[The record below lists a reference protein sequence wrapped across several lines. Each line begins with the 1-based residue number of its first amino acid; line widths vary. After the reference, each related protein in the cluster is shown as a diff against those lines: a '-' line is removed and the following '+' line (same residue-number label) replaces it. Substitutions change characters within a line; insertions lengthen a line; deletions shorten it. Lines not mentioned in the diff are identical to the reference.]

1 MSSKLRN
8 WLFGIIVL
16 FLLALL
22 VVTEPLRWGARVN
35 ADTGRPE
42 RWLVR
47 AGNMYVYPPVPRVR
61 LGLDLR
67 GGSHIVL
74 RGQPIAVHTFN
85 FSKEIA
91 PDEEAEMA
99 FREKV
104 DRLLPELSLKSP
116 VAEVASRRSLTI
128 RTQVRDAGQAND
140 EGLQLL
146 DLLRKKL
153 GDKYGRIRLMKDE
166 SQVLQLQGELLNKV
180 VENLER
186 RVNSLGLSEA
196 VIQTQHPDKIIVEMP
211 EIRDPDAVMRT
222 LRSTAV
228 LEFRHIPK
236 KYKVDVL
243 QTEAGEETIFLDSE
257 DKEVPVDRVLAES
270 PIIVQGGQL
279 KPKSVYV
286 DYKAGSNMPVVAFS
300 FKPQGADAFWKF
312 TRTHKGQYL
321 AIVLD
326 GKVISSPVVR
336 EAIRGSGIIEG
347 MRSIGEAAELSALL
361 NAGALDVPLEVA
373 AEQTVSPTLGA
384 DSLRKSLLAGAVGL
398 LLVIVFMAL
407 YYRLPGLLADLALMV
422 YCFLVLA
429 VLKLFGA
436 TLTLP
441 GIAGFI
447 LSIGMAVDANV
458 IIFERLKEEL
468 RTEKTLKSAI
478 EAGFN
483 RAWTAILDSNVAS
496 ILTSLVLIA
505 FGTAAVKGFAITLLI
520 GVAVS
525 MFTAV
530 TITRLFVN
538 ITAGTRAAQNLALF
552 GVALPARQSPTAT
565 GVGGRS

>member
-1 MSSKLRN
+1 MPSKLRS

-16 FLLALL
+16 FLLALF
-22 VVTEPLRWGARVN
+22 VVTEPVRWGARVN
-35 ADTGRPE
+35 ADTGRAE

-47 AGNMYVYPPVPRVR
+47 AGNIYVYPPAPRLR

-67 GGSHIVL
+67 GGSHVVL
-74 RGQPIAVHTFN
+74 RGQPIAIYTFN

-104 DRLLPELSLKSP
+104 NRLLQKLALKSP
-116 VAEVASRRSLTI
+116 VAEVSSRRSLTI
-128 RTQVRDAGQAND
+128 RTQVQDEKQAKEEGQR
-140 EGLQLL
+140 LL
-146 DLLRKKL
+146 ALLREEL
-153 GDKYGRIRLMKDE
+153 GSKYGRIRLLQDE

-186 RVNSLGLSEA
+186 RVNGLGLSEA
-196 VIQTQHPDKIIVEMP
+196 VLQTQHPDKIIVEIP
-211 EIRDPDAVMRT
+211 EIKDPDAVMRT

-236 KYKVDVL
+236 RYKV
-243 QTEAGEETIFLDSE
+243 EALDTAEGQEMIFLDAQ
-257 DKEVPVDRVLAES
+257 DKEVPVGKVLAES

-279 KPKSVYV
+279 KPKSVFV
-286 DYKAGSNMPVVAFS
+286 DYKSGSNMPVVAFS
-300 FKPQGADAFWKF
+300 FYPQGADAFWKF

-326 GKVISSPVVR
+326 GKVISAPVVR
-336 EAIRGSGIIEG
+336 EAIRGSGVIEG
-347 MRSIGEAAELSALL
+347 MRSIEEAAELSTLL
-361 NAGALDVPLEVA
+361 NAGALPVPLEVA
-373 AEQTVSPTLGA
+373 AQQTVSPTLGA
-384 DSLRKSLLAGAVGL
+384 DSLRKSVFAGALGL
-398 LLVIVFMAL
+398 LLVVVFMAF
-407 YYRLPGLLADLALMV
+407 YYRLPGLLADLALLV

-478 EAGFN
+478 EAGFK

-496 ILTSLVLIA
+496 ILTSLILIA

-530 TITRLFVN
+530 TITRLFLN

-552 GVALPARQSPTAT
+552 GVALPTRHSPTAT
-565 GVGGRS
+565 GIGGRS

>member
-16 FLLALL
+16 FVVALF

-35 ADTGRPE
+35 ADTGRPD

-47 AGNMYVYPPVPRVR
+47 AGNIYVYPPLPRVR

-74 RGQPIAVHTFN
+74 RGQPIAIHTFN

-104 DRLLPELSLKSP
+104 DRLLSELSLKSP

-128 RTQVRDAGQAND
+128 RTQVRDAAQAKD
-140 EGLQLL
+140 EGRRLL
-146 DLLRKKL
+146 DLLRKEL
-153 GDKYGRIRLMKDE
+153 GDKYGRIRLMEDE

-186 RVNSLGLSEA
+186 RVNGLGLSEA
-196 VIQTQHPDKIIVEMP
+196 VIQTQHPDKIIVEIP
-211 EIRDPDAVMRT
+211 EIKDPDAVMRT

-236 KYKVDVL
+236 KYKVDML
-243 QTEAGEETIFLDSE
+243 PTSEGNETIFLDSE

-286 DYKAGSNMPVVAFS
+286 GYNPTVVAFS
-300 FKPQGADAFWKF
+300 FYPQGADAFWKF

-326 GKVISSPVVR
+326 GKIISAPIVR
-336 EAIRGSGIIEG
+336 SAIRGSGVIEG
-347 MRSIGEAAELSALL
+347 MRSIEEAAELSTLL
-361 NAGALDVPLEVA
+361 NAGALPVPLEVA

-384 DSLRKSLLAGAVGL
+384 DSLRKSLFAGAVGL

-496 ILTSLVLIA
+496 ILTCLVLIA

-565 GVGGRS
+565 GAGGRS